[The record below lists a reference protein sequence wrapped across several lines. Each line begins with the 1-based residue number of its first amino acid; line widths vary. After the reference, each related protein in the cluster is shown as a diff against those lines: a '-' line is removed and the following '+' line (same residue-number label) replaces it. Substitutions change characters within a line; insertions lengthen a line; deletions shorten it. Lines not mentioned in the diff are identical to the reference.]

1 METLFGLQMSTLAY
15 IMLGALVLL
24 LVVICVVAISNRFLI
39 RLSLRNIPRRPA
51 QTVLIVVGLMLAT
64 TIISASF
71 SVGDT
76 ITVSIRGGIIESL
89 GDTDIVVRKPS
100 QGTFEHPYLMPD
112 QVDSVLAQ
120 LEGETTVD
128 GVMPI
133 STMVLPVLNQR
144 TGLTEARS
152 VIRGFDIDGLYG
164 TIDTPPGPNL
174 MPFSTGRLLEGTTT
188 DMRSIGDG
196 EVFINVFLQR
206 ELDAQVGDRLTI
218 YAPPGQREVTVGAIL
233 DRGGIASADTRMM
246 LPLSDFNEIVGAP
259 AGSADRVD
267 ISIDSDNYNLEEES
281 RNLRA
286 KLANAFV
293 DTEILNTL
301 HMALASSSA
310 FINAL
315 DAYIT
320 AESVQG
326 GALSAEQSDDLRAI
340 SESLKSRGPTTA
352 FTELI
357 TSNATLAL
365 IFSAVQGVEDPLLQ
379 QLIPQLAFGAQQ
391 ITLLQ
396 VAELKVDGLAVG
408 EVVGNLF
415 VTFFTFFGSFSVIVG
430 LLLVFLIFVLLAS
443 ERMHEMGISRAVGLK
458 RGHLVQMFTFEG
470 LAYAIGAAIVGTVV
484 GILASRF
491 LVILM
496 AQAFGGAGG
505 DNFVWRFT
513 ITQWSIIISFALG
526 LVLTFL
532 TVIYSASR
540 VSMLNIVVAIRDLPE
555 EFAVSQTSS
564 FLRRLLNFALW
575 LFGPIYVVYLLV
587 QRIRRR
593 DNIATGIVLLIAT
606 WLLVG
611 WLVAV
616 IGTFF
621 RIWTPFLSQGW
632 PIAIAGGI
640 LTALPYLESEGAI
653 ARAAWL
659 VYLGASIAVYG
670 IGSTAR
676 WIMVTVGVRETLAS
690 RISYSTIGLVL
701 LLVWGLPTRFTEPL
715 TGELVTNISM
725 FILSGVWMVASAVWV
740 VMYNSDILINALSST
755 FGRFAAVRPVLK
767 PAVAYAVNNRFRT
780 GLTVSM
786 FALVIFVMMAFSIS
800 TSSFGNLSASPEL
813 ISGGYEIRAE
823 VEPELP
829 IDDISASI
837 DADGSLNRD
846 DFRIIAGQSD
856 ESVRARQLGAESPQL
871 RNMVVRGSES
881 EYFHSN
887 QLLIQQAD
895 SAYLPSG
902 VDTGDS
908 VAFSRA
914 VWQALA
920 DDPTLAVLTDEH
932 FSTAA
937 PTGPFAGGDPNSFTA
952 DGYTI
957 GTEDVFSAF
966 DVEFLSTAAASQGDT
981 ETVTRTVIGITNTN
995 ADSLEGDTT
1004 QGPVQGFIGMH
1015 TRHDVFQELIGRTPP
1030 YTVYRIA
1037 LRDGVDVGE
1046 VAGRLETA
1054 FIGNSMVAVDSQAEI
1069 DRSQAANQQFNILFQ
1084 GFMGLGL
1091 VVGAASVGVLAMRAV
1106 KERRT
1111 HIAIMRALGYR
1122 GLMIRIGFIIESV
1135 FVAVVGTVL
1144 GLILGAIVTWGFLD
1158 DAGDLAEGLEFAI
1171 PWANVSIVVA
1181 ITIIAA
1187 LITTYV
1193 PARQASKIYPAEALR
1208 FE

>member
-15 IMLGALVLL
+15 VMLGLLAAVLI
-24 LVVICVVAISNRFLI
+24 VIAVVAISNRFLI
-39 RLSLRNIPRRPA
+39 RLSLRNLPRRPA

-71 SVGDT
+71 AVGDT
-76 ITVSIRGGIIESL
+76 ITVSIRAGIIDSL
-89 GDTDIVVRKPS
+89 GDTDVIVRKPA
-100 QGTFEHPYLMPD
+100 QGNFTDPYLTPE
-112 QVDSVLAQ
+112 QIDSVLQQ
-120 LEGETTVD
+120 LEGESTVD

-133 STMVLPVLNQR
+133 STLVLPVLNHR
-144 TGLTEARS
+144 TGLTEARTF
-152 VIRGFDIDGLYG
+152 VRGFDLDGLYG
-164 TIDTPPGPNL
+164 TIETPAGPNL
-174 MPFSTGRLLEGTTT
+174 APFNTGPLREGTTT
-188 DMRSIGDG
+188 DLRTVGER
-196 EVFINVFLQR
+196 EVFLNRFLQR
-206 ELDAQVGDRLTI
+206 ELDAQVGDTLTI
-218 YAPPGQREVTVGAIL
+218 YAPPGQAQVTVAAIL
-233 DRGGIASADTRMM
+233 DRGGIASADNRMM
-246 LPLSDFNEIVGAP
+246 MPLSDFNEIVGAP
-259 AGSADRVD
+259 PGSADRID
-267 ISIDSDNYNLEEES
+267 ISIDSGRYDLEEES
-281 RNLRA
+281 GNLRA

-293 DTEILNTL
+293 DSDVLNTI
-301 HMALASSSA
+301 HSALAGSSA
-310 FINAL
+310 FTNAL
-315 DAYIT
+315 DSYIET
-320 AESVQG
+320 ESVQS
-326 GALSAEQSDDLRAI
+326 GALSADQAEDLRAI
-340 SESLKSRGPTTA
+340 SESLKSGSPTTP
-352 FTELI
+352 FTESI
-357 TSNATLAL
+357 TSNATLRL
-365 IFSAVQGVEDPLLQ
+365 IFAAVQGVQDPQLQ

-396 VAELKVDGLAVG
+396 VTELKVDGLAVG
-408 EVVGNLF
+408 DAVGNLF
-415 VTFFTFFGSFSVIVG
+415 VTFFTFFGSFTVIVG

-470 LAYAIGAAIVGTVV
+470 LAYAIGAAIVGTLA

-496 AQAFGGAGG
+496 ASAFGGAGG
-505 DNFVWRFT
+505 DNFVWSFT

-555 EFAVSQTSS
+555 EFAVSQTTSIV
-564 FLRRLLNFALW
+564 RRLLSFALW
-575 LFGPIYVVYLLV
+575 LVGPIYVVYLLI
-587 QRIRRR
+587 QRIRHK
-593 DNIATGIVLLIAT
+593 DNVATGVFLLLAT
-606 WLLVG
+606 WLIVG
-611 WLVAV
+611 WVAAV

-632 PIAIAGGI
+632 PIAIIGGI
-640 LTALPYLESEGAI
+640 LTALPYIESEGAI

-670 IGSTAR
+670 IGLTAR
-676 WIMVTVGVRETLAS
+676 WIMVAVGVGETLAS
-690 RISYSTIGLVL
+690 RLSYSVIGVVL
-701 LLVWGLPTRFTEPL
+701 LLIWGLPTRFAEPL
-715 TGELVTNISM
+715 TGELVRNISM
-725 FILSGVWMVASAVWV
+725 FILAGVWMVASAVWV

-755 FGRFAAVRPVLK
+755 FGRFKAVRPVLK

-800 TSSFGNLSASPEL
+800 TSSFGNLSAEPEL

-829 IDDISASI
+829 IADLSASI
-837 DADGSLNRD
+837 EAESTLNRN

-856 ESVRARQLGAESPQL
+856 ESAQARQFGGESPQFSSL
-871 RNMVVRGSES
+871 IVRGSES

-887 QLLIQQAD
+887 QLLVQQAD
-895 SAYLPSG
+895 ASYLPEG
-902 VDTGDS
+902 INTTDDAAV
-908 VAFSRA
+908 SRA

-932 FSTAA
+932 FPTAA
-937 PTGPFAGGDPNSFTA
+937 VAGAFGTGTVDRFTA
-952 DGYTI
+952 EGYTI
-957 GTEDVFSAF
+957 GGDDVFSAF
-966 DVEFLSTAAASQGDT
+966 DVEFLSSAAASQGSTD
-981 ETVTRTVIGITNTN
+981 TVTRTVIGITNAN
-995 ADSLEGDTT
+995 ADSLEGGTDE
-1004 QGPVQGFIGMH
+1004 GPAQGFIGMH
-1015 TRHDVFQELIGRTPP
+1015 TRHDVFQELIGGTPP
-1030 YTVYRIA
+1030 FTIYRMA
-1037 LRDGVDVGE
+1037 LSDGVDVGE

-1054 FIGNSMVAVDSQAEI
+1054 FITNSMVAIDSQAEI
-1069 DRSQAANQQFNILFQ
+1069 DRAQAANQQFNLLFQ

-1106 KERRT
+1106 NERRT
-1111 HIAIMRALGYR
+1111 HIAIMRALGYK
-1122 GLMIRIGFIIESV
+1122 GSMIRIGFIIESV

-1158 DAGDLAEGLEFAI
+1158 NAGDQAEGLEFAI
-1171 PWANVSIVVA
+1171 PWMNVTIVVA